1 MRSLPATKSERDRGK
16 PADPLRNSIQRAQKN
31 SLATKF
37 FPFYSSPYPM
47 THHRHPHA
55 IPICDRPS

>member
-1 MRSLPATKSERDRGK
+1 MRSLPPTKIERDRGK

-47 THHRHPHA
+47 THHRHRHV
-55 IPICDRPS
+55 IPTRDRFS